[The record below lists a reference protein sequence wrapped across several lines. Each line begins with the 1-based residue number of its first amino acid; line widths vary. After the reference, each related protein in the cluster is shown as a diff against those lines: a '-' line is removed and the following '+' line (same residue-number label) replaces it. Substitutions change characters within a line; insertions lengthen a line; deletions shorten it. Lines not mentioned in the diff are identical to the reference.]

1 MCMHRIINNTL
12 NMLSFRAGATNQNID
27 TTKRANYD
35 QLKNERKKKH
45 THNSFRWNH
54 CFLHF
59 SEFIFNLH
67 TKFEECRRCRLGLPS
82 SLVFQ
87 SNRIYIVWNCLKKHK
102 MLYIVNQKHYKLIP
116 VANRMQYPYA

>member
-1 MCMHRIINNTL
+1 MCMCMHRIINNTL

-35 QLKNERKKKH
+35 QLKNEHKKTH
-45 THNSFRWNH
+45 TTLFVGIIVF
-54 CFLHF
+54 CIFL
-59 SEFIFNLH
+59 NLFLIY
-67 TKFEECRRCRLGLPS
+67 TQSLKNAAAAVSGCRRHW
-82 SLVFQ
+82 F